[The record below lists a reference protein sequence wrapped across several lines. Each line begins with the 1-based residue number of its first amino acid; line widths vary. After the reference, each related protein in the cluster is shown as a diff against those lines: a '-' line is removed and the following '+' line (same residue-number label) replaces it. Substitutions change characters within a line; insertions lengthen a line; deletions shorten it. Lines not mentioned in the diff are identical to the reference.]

1 MHWELS
7 GPHRIPRQC
16 RRDQRSGFCPEVLS
30 APLGQHTMSPM
41 PSVFSL
47 IINGD
52 LPGHFVWSDDV
63 CVSFLSINPITDGHA
78 LVVPRTEI
86 DQWTDVDVDD
96 AAHMMRVAHHLGTAI
111 KTVFS
116 PERVGL
122 MIAGFEVPHTH
133 LHVSQL
139 NDMSDMSFAN
149 AASTVDHGQLA
160 GFAASIR
167 AQLES
172 AGHQQV
178 ADAP

>member
-1 MHWELS
+1 
-7 GPHRIPRQC
+7 
-16 RRDQRSGFCPEVLS
+16 
-30 APLGQHTMSPM
+30 M

-78 LVVPRTEI
+78 LVVPRAEI
-86 DQWTDVDVDD
+86 DQWTDVAVDE
-96 AAHMMRVAHHLGTAI
+96 AAHMMQVSHHIGNAI
-111 KTVFS
+111 KSVFS

-133 LHVSQL
+133 LHIMQI
-139 NDMSDMSFAN
+139 NDMGDMSFAN
-149 AASTVDHGQLA
+149 AAATVDHGQLA
-160 GFAASIR
+160 GFADSIR
-167 AQLES
+167 AALAD
-172 AGHQQV
+172 AGHDAA